1 MKHDIHFSS
10 HCPAL
15 GGAVLFLCGWLGVF
29 SIGFLPLRQMT
40 APPFTIRPAHPD
52 DAEALSQLM
61 CDNAWV
67 TLAPHYTPVQM
78 DTFLRYYS
86 VEAVAAKIGSQAVFC
101 AEENGQI
108 IGTVALNGD
117 FVVGFYTHRDYL
129 GRGIG
134 ATLLRH
140 IETFA
145 LSKGLSEIQLSAS
158 PVGLAFYYKHGFEK
172 VSDCVF
178 SYLGVDFDETLM
190 RKVLIHP
197 MQGES

>member
-1 MKHDIHFSS
+1 
-10 HCPAL
+10 
-15 GGAVLFLCGWLGVF
+15 
-29 SIGFLPLRQMT
+29 MT
-40 APPFTIRPAHPD
+40 ALPFTIRPARPD

-86 VEAVAAKIGSQAVFC
+86 VEAVAAKIGSQSVFC
-101 AEENGQI
+101 AEEEGQL
-108 IGTVALNGD
+108 IGTIALDGD

-134 ATLLRH
+134 AKLLRH
-140 IETFA
+140 IEAFA
-145 LSKGLSEIQLSAS
+145 LSKGLFEIRLSAS
-158 PVGLAFYYKHGFEK
+158 PVGLAFYYKQGFEK
-172 VSDCVF
+172 VSDCIF

-190 RKVLIHP
+190 RKVLIRP
-197 MQGES
+197 M